1 MEFFE
6 IGGLSFLCERTKTE
20 VLEERRKKY
29 PDTCGQSLHFKARFL
44 LRKLKRNETNL
55 EALVGYLSVVV
66 QSNTVNKDS
75 DEGEIESVCI
85 NGVSVLS
92 GLNLEI
98 MQGLS
103 FPGNKANCPWGV
115 RIERVSVKRCLTVV
129 VFESYFKVSWP
140 PPLHLVP
147 SVSSSWMAEFVS
159 FLAYF
164 CETVNK
170 HRWGSAGKC
179 NC

>member
-1 MEFFE
+1 M
-6 IGGLSFLCERTKTE
+6 CERTKTE
-20 VLEERRKKY
+20 VLEE
-29 PDTCGQSLHFKARFL
+29 QSLHFKARFL

-103 FPGNKANCPWGV
+103 FPGNKANCP
-115 RIERVSVKRCLTVV
+115 
-129 VFESYFKVSWP
+129 
-140 PPLHLVP
+140 
-147 SVSSSWMAEFVS
+147 
-159 FLAYF
+159 
-164 CETVNK
+164 
-170 HRWGSAGKC
+170 
-179 NC
+179 